1 MRVGPVRVNDAIR
14 RGGRRGERAP
24 AEPEVHGLV
33 ALMELHSSRMTARV
47 GAGGEAV
54 LLLDQDRARWDRL
67 LIRPG
72 LAALERA
79 EALKGPLGLYS
90 LHAPIAACHAR
101 ARRPDDNDC

>member
-1 MRVGPVRVNDAIR
+1 MRPELVNDALR
-14 RGGRRGERAP
+14 LGGMLAELAP

-72 LAALERA
+72 LPALQRA
-79 EALKGPLGLYS
+79 EPLKGPPALYS
-90 LHAPIAACHAR
+90 LQPPLPP
-101 ARRPDDNDC
+101 RPPPP